1 MSIRDPGYYTEVL
14 LIEYMSIIR
23 QQNTRQSNIIQSFV
37 ETQQRNLENARSLL
51 QSYLETQI
59 SASGNQIRARGN
71 QIYNTN
77 ISTEQSTTTPSRT
90 IPSRTIP
97 SRTIPSRTTPSRT
110 IQSRT
115 IPSTSIPDLF
125 AIPSIPNTRQ
135 QSSISTR
142 STRPRHVSSTNN
154 LRRRRPTIQYPWDNR
169 SSRNRRDFLTQILET
184 TLYTSPNLAPAT
196 AFDISRNVT
205 THLWRAISDRTE
217 QTFDPITQEHFQ
229 STDRVSRIEHC
240 GHLFMEDALST
251 YLTQFDHRCPV
262 CRYNISSNSTRTYTE
277 ATQQPNP
284 TTPVTPD
291 FVPTP
296 FFDISFNFATFT
308 FTDTSSNLTPNF
320 GSSNLTRQN
329 SFDLN
334 RDFNS
339 ADFNGTDFNSAVNEL
354 STAMVS
360 SLTNAFTNPDNSGN
374 NITAEYSLFLP
385 SSVTRNTVDNST
397 NTDGTDDTL

>member
-77 ISTEQSTTTPSRT
+77 ISTEQSPTTPSRTTPSRT
-90 IPSRTIP
+90 IPSRTIQ
-97 SRTIPSRTTPSRT
+97 SRTTPSRT

-125 AIPSIPNTRQ
+125 VIPSIPNTRQ
-135 QSSISTR
+135 QSSR

-154 LRRRRPTIQYPWDNR
+154 LRRRRPTMQYPWDNR

-205 THLWRAISDRTE
+205 THLWSAISDRTD

-262 CRYNISSNSTRTYTE
+262 CRYNISSTRTYAE

-296 FFDISFNFATFT
+296 FFDISFNFAPFT
-308 FTDTSSNLTPNF
+308 FTDTSNLTPNI
-320 GSSNLTRQN
+320 GSLTRQN

>member
-1 MSIRDPGYYTEVL
+1 MSRRDNGYYTEVL
-14 LIEYMSIIR
+14 LIEYMSILR

-37 ETQQRNLENARSLL
+37 ETQQINLENARSLL
-51 QSYLETQI
+51 QSYLTTQI
-59 SASGNQIRARGN
+59 RVPGN

-77 ISTEQSTTTPSRT
+77 ISTEQSPIISSRT

-97 SRTIPSRTTPSRT
+97 SRI
-110 IQSRT
+110 
-115 IPSTSIPDLF
+115 IPSTSIPYMSRT
-125 AIPSIPNTRQ
+125 PSIPDTRQ

-142 STRPRHVSSTNN
+142 SRYGNSTNN
-154 LRRRRPTIQYPWDNR
+154 LRRRRPTINMTPRNNR
-169 SSRNRRDFLTQILET
+169 PSRNRRDFLTQILEN

-205 THLWRAISDRTE
+205 THLWSAISDETD

-262 CRYNISSNSTRTYTE
+262 CRYNISSNSTRTYAET
-277 ATQQPNP
+277 TQQPNP
-284 TTPVTPD
+284 TTHVTPD

-296 FFDISFNFATFT
+296 FFDISFNFAPPFT
-308 FTDTSSNLTPNF
+308 LTDTSNLTPNF
-320 GSSNLTRQN
+320 GSRNLTRQN

-339 ADFNGTDFNSAVNEL
+339 DDFNSDDFNSAVNEL

-374 NITAEYSLFLP
+374 TITAEYSLFLP

>member
-1 MSIRDPGYYTEVL
+1 MARRDNGHYTEVL
-14 LIEYMSIIR
+14 LIEYMSILR

-37 ETQQRNLENARSLL
+37 ETQQRNLDNARSLL
-51 QSYLETQI
+51 QSYLETQTR
-59 SASGNQIRARGN
+59 ASRG

-77 ISTEQSTTTPSRT
+77 ISTEQSPT
-90 IPSRTIP
+90 IPSSTI
-97 SRTIPSRTTPSRT
+97 PSRT

-115 IPSTSIPDLF
+115 IPSTSVPDLF
-125 AIPSIPNTRQ
+125 VIPSIPNTRQ

-154 LRRRRPTIQYPWDNR
+154 LRRRRPTIQYTPWNNR
-169 SSRNRRDFLTQILET
+169 SSRNRREFLTQILET

-205 THLWRAISDRTE
+205 THLWSAISGETS

-262 CRYNISSNSTRTYTE
+262 CRYNISSDTPSTRTYTE
-277 ATQQPNP
+277 ATQQTNTTAH
-284 TTPVTPD
+284 TTPNL
-291 FVPTP
+291 VPTP
-296 FFDISFNFATFT
+296 FFDISFNLATFT
-308 FTDTSSNLTPNF
+308 FTDPSSNLTPNI
-320 GSSNLTRQN
+320 GSRNLTRQTR
-329 SFDLN
+329 FDVN
-334 RDFNS
+334 PDFNS
-339 ADFNGTDFNSAVNEL
+339 ANFNSAVNEL
-354 STAMVS
+354 STVMMS

-374 NITAEYSLFLP
+374 TITAEYSLFLP
-385 SSVTRNTVDNST
+385 SSVTRNTTDNST
-397 NTDGTDDTL
+397 NTDGTDYDDTIIN

>member
-1 MSIRDPGYYTEVL
+1 MSRRDHGYYTEVL
-14 LIEYMSIIR
+14 LIEYMSILR

-37 ETQQRNLENARSLL
+37 ETQQRNLDNARSLL
-51 QSYLETQI
+51 QSYLETQTR
-59 SASGNQIRARGN
+59 ASRG

-77 ISTEQSTTTPSRT
+77 ISTEQSPT
-90 IPSRTIP
+90 I
-97 SRTIPSRTTPSRT
+97 PSRT

-115 IPSTSIPDLF
+115 IPSTSIPYMSG
-125 AIPSIPNTRQ
+125 ISSIPNTRQ

-142 STRPRHVSSTNN
+142 GTRPRHVSSTNN
-154 LRRRRPTIQYPWDNR
+154 LRRRRPTIQYTPWNNR

-205 THLWRAISDRTE
+205 THLWSAISDGTD
-217 QTFDPITQEHFQ
+217 QTLDPITQEHFQ

-262 CRYNISSNSTRTYTE
+262 CRYNISSDTPITRTYAE
-277 ATQQPNP
+277 ATQQTNTIAH
-284 TTPVTPD
+284 TTPN

-296 FFDISFNFATFT
+296 FDISFNLATFT
-308 FTDTSSNLTPNF
+308 FTDPSSNLTPNI
-320 GSSNLTRQN
+320 GSRNLTRQTR
-329 SFDLN
+329 FDVN
-334 RDFNS
+334 PDFNS
-339 ADFNGTDFNSAVNEL
+339 ANFNSAVNEL
-354 STAMVS
+354 STAMMS

-374 NITAEYSLFLP
+374 TITAEYSLFLP
-385 SSVTRNTVDNST
+385 SSVTRNTSDNST
-397 NTDGTDDTL
+397 NTDGTDYDDTIIN

>member
-77 ISTEQSTTTPSRT
+77 ISTEQSPTTPSRTTPSRT
-90 IPSRTIP
+90 IPSRTIQ
-97 SRTIPSRTTPSRT
+97 SRTTPSRT

-125 AIPSIPNTRQ
+125 VIPPMIPNTRQ
-135 QSSISTR
+135 QSSR

-154 LRRRRPTIQYPWDNR
+154 LRRRRPTMQYPWDNR

-205 THLWRAISDRTE
+205 THLWSAISDRTD

-262 CRYNISSNSTRTYTE
+262 CRYNISSTRTYAE

-296 FFDISFNFATFT
+296 FFDISFNFAPFT
-308 FTDTSSNLTPNF
+308 FTDTSNLTPNI
-320 GSSNLTRQN
+320 GSLTRQN

>member
-1 MSIRDPGYYTEVL
+1 MSRRDHGYYTEVL
-14 LIEYMSIIR
+14 LIEYMSILR

-51 QSYLETQI
+51 QSYLTTQI
-59 SASGNQIRARGN
+59 RVPGN

-77 ISTEQSTTTPSRT
+77 ISTEQSPIISSRT

-97 SRTIPSRTTPSRT
+97 SQTIPSR
-110 IQSRT
+110 I
-115 IPSTSIPDLF
+115 IPSTSIPYMSGG
-125 AIPSIPNTRQ
+125 ISSIPNTRQ

-142 STRPRHVSSTNN
+142 PRHVNPTNN
-154 LRRRRPTIQYPWDNR
+154 LRRRRPTMQYTPWNNR

-205 THLWRAISDRTE
+205 THLWSAISDETD

-262 CRYNISSNSTRTYTE
+262 CRYNISSDISSTRTYAE
-277 ATQQPNP
+277 ATQQTNTTAH
-284 TTPVTPD
+284 TTPN

-296 FFDISFNFATFT
+296 FFDISFNLATFT
-308 FTDTSSNLTPNF
+308 FTDPSSNLTPNI
-320 GSSNLTRQN
+320 GSRNITRQN
-329 SFDLN
+329 SFDIN

-339 ADFNGTDFNSAVNEL
+339 ANFNSADFNSADFNSAVNEL

-360 SLTNAFTNPDNSGN
+360 SLTDAFTNPDNSGN
-374 NITAEYSLFLP
+374 TITAEYSLFLP
-385 SSVTRNTVDNST
+385 SSVIRNTTDNST
-397 NTDGTDDTL
+397 NTDGTDDTV

>member
-51 QSYLETQI
+51 QSYLETQTRP
-59 SASGNQIRARGN
+59 SRGP
-71 QIYNTN
+71 IYNTN
-77 ISTEQSTTTPSRT
+77 ISTEQAST
-90 IPSRTIP
+90 I
-97 SRTIPSRTTPSRT
+97 PSRT

-115 IPSTSIPDLF
+115 IPSTSIPYMSG
-125 AIPSIPNTRQ
+125 ISSIPNTRQ

-154 LRRRRPTIQYPWDNR
+154 LRRRRPTIQYTPWNNR
-169 SSRNRRDFLTQILET
+169 SSRNRREFLTQILET

-205 THLWRAISDRTE
+205 THLWSAISDRTD

-262 CRYNISSNSTRTYTE
+262 CRYNISSTRTYTE

-296 FFDISFNFATFT
+296 FFDISFNFAPFT
-308 FTDTSSNLTPNF
+308 FTDTSNLTPNI
-320 GSSNLTRQN
+320 GSLTRQN